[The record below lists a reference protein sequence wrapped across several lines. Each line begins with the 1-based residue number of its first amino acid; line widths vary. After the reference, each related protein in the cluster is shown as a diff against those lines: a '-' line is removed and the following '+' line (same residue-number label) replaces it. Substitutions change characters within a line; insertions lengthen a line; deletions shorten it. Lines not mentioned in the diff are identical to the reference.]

1 MIHSLG
7 VIGIV
12 SYLFYSTDPKLRDC
26 LPSDFIFGGETYG
39 QIATTADCHKDCL
52 KTEYEE
58 SVAIS
63 EVLTE
68 PIVSQNKLSQ
78 EGSYKVEPSR
88 VSVLQ
93 FYFRSLDYANFIQYQ
108 EPFSDFLCK

>member
-1 MIHSLG
+1 MIFP
-7 VIGIV
+7 I
-12 SYLFYSTDPKLRDC
+12 FTDPKLRDC
-26 LPSDFIFGGETYG
+26 LPSDFIFGGETYE
-39 QIATTADCHKDCL
+39 QVDITAECLKDCL

-68 PIVSQNKLSQ
+68 PIVSQNKLSV

-108 EPFSDFLCK
+108 EKFSDFLCKYHTMYY